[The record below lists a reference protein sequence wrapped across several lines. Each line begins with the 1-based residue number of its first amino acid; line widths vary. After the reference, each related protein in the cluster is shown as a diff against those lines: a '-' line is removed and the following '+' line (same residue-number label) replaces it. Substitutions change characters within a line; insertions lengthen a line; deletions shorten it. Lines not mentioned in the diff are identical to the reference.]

1 MTMKVYSPCERPGR
15 DEDGQALDLCL
26 DWRNP
31 QVHEE
36 TGVAVKSSFDQEAM
50 PGLYTAENGKTY
62 MAYIE
67 TAWVNH
73 DAKAIRVKRKYA
85 AYRNMAEMRM
95 IDLATNRRF
104 TWQDVYPMVD
114 GGDVANT
121 PPKPFQCEDTEIPE
135 QFAHLEYLDAGGNLI
150 SSNFS
155 FIGYEEVNGIPARHF
170 SLELVVG
177 DPDGAKNFGG
187 TALSGTQQINID
199 MYDGATSGNAP
210 LRFVFPRFA
219 LKDEE
224 GNDSHVVAEE
234 TIIDILSFSAETQDA
249 EQIRQLPVV
258 DAEDL
263 AACPRGNQVPAMAS
277 SFDPPLRVQTQ
288 AEIDLLELEDG
299 LTENDADGEPVDAGD
314 PSDPNRSIMLFTSVV
329 VPIEEDIDDD
339 PETDDDDYGSVDD
352 EGWENDAE
360 YDGYYDDDYGSDYD
374 GSSNGTDEGPGRR
387 RRLQGTAA
395 QVNCLDKVREIYP
408 IMGIKDFLIMRHRS
422 GTTLKPDLY
431 WPLGTTPLCKTCGP
445 FLQKS
450 SKLTI
455 DFCEM
460 TAQGKMSIEVG
471 LQAFLKIGKVV
482 LAGMVKDAT
491 EDGFEEML
499 DTPSGSIKCPWT
511 IRPLCEALDFINDYV
526 VPWLPKYELASVTAT
541 MVKTPFP
548 HVDILARGSVHYCI
562 TVYCYKIRL
571 SIEAELTPVTFRWRT
586 YMDFYEGVPY
596 FALSWQGKKHIT
608 GWLYQLGSKS
618 IRNDLMVR
626 KDKQCMGK
634 IYGPYGKWT
643 GWKVQRMDRCM
654 LLIVHLDIPPLCT
667 ILSY

>member
-1 MTMKVYSPCERPGR
+1 MTMKVYAPCERPGKYV
-15 DEDGQALDLCL
+15 DDGNQELDLCQE
-26 DWRNP
+26 WRDP

-36 TGVAVKSSFDQEAM
+36 TGVAVKGAFDQEAM
-50 PGLYTAENGKTY
+50 PGLYSAENGKTY

-95 IDLATNRRF
+95 LDLATNRRF

-121 PPKPFQCEDTEIPE
+121 PPKPFQCEDAEIPE
-135 QFAHLEYLDAGGNLI
+135 QFAHLEYLDAGGSLI

-177 DPDGAKNFGG
+177 DPEGAKQLGG
-187 TALSGTQQINID
+187 TTLAGTQQINIE
-199 MYDGATSGNAP
+199 MYDGAANGNTP
-210 LRFVFPRFA
+210 LRFVFPKFA

-224 GNDSHVVAEE
+224 GNDSRVVAEE
-234 TIIDILSFSAETQDA
+234 TIIDVLSFSAETQDA
-249 EQIRQLPVV
+249 EQIKQLPVV

-263 AACPRGNQVPAMAS
+263 AACPRGNQVPGMAS

-288 AEIDLLELEDG
+288 AEIDLLELEDE
-299 LTENDADGEPVDAGD
+299 LTENDADGEPVDEGD

-339 PETDDDDYGSVDD
+339 PETDGDDYDSMDD
-352 EGWENDAE
+352 EGWDEDGAE
-360 YDGYYDDDYGSDYD
+360 YDDYGSDYV
-374 GSSNGTDEGPGRR
+374 SINGTDEGPGRR
-387 RRLQGTAA
+387 RLQGTAA
-395 QVNCLDKVREIYP
+395 EVNCADKLSEIYP
-408 IMGIKDFLIMRHRS
+408 ILGLKDLLIMRHRPGS
-422 GTTLKPDLY
+422 LLKPKIY
-431 WPLGTTPLCKTCGP
+431 WPLGTTPLCPTCGP

-450 SKLTI
+450 SKLKI

-471 LQAFLKIGKVV
+471 LQAFFKIGKVV
-482 LAGMVKDAT
+482 LAGMVKDAA
-491 EDGFEEML
+491 EDSLKDMT
-499 DTPSGSIKCPWT
+499 DIPNGSIKCPWYL
-511 IRPLCEALDFINDYV
+511 RAKCEALDFLIDYV
-526 VPWLPKYELASVTAT
+526 VPWLPNYELASVTAT

-548 HVDILARGSVHYCI
+548 HVDILARGSTHHCI
-562 TVYCYKIRL
+562 SFYCYKIRL
-571 SIEAELTPVTFRWRT
+571 SIEAELTPATFRWRT
-586 YMDFYEGVPY
+586 YMDFYEGIPY
-596 FALSWQGKKHIT
+596 VTMPWQGKKQIT
-608 GWLYQLGSKS
+608 GWRYQLGTKK
-618 IRNDLMVR
+618 IRNELMVR
-626 KDKQCMGK
+626 KDKQCYGK

-643 GWKVQRMDRCM
+643 GWKVQWAAACIIMHI
-654 LLIVHLDIPPLCT
+654 LILRHHCT
-667 ILSY
+667 TLSY